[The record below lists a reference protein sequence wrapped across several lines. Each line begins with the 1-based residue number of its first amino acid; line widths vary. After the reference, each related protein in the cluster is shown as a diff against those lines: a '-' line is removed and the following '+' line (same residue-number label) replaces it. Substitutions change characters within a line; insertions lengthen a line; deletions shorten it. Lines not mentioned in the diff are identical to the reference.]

1 MKWTDRLESGV
12 YERLCGC
19 HSRNSDIEHLV
30 NAKWGSMKEAGKD
43 QQGFTKEDALIS
55 ILELLECNGQ
65 FFDLTVEEYEN
76 FSR

>member
-12 YERLCGC
+12 YGRLCSC
-19 HSRNSDIEHLV
+19 NSRMSDIEPLV
-30 NAKWGSMKEAGKD
+30 NAKWGSMKETGKD
-43 QQGFTKEDALIS
+43 QKGFTKEDALIS

-65 FFDLTVEEYEN
+65 FFDLTAEEYEN